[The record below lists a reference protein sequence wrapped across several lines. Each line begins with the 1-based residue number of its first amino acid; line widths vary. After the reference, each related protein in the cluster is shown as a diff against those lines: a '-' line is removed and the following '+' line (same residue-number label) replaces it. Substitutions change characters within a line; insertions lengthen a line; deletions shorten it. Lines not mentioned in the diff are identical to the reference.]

1 MLQSRTK
8 PLNSS
13 DYQRWLVLS
22 DLFKREHR
30 ETNGSKTRD
39 RDCLRFLRPITHI
52 FCTIM
57 SEGEALPAAQKSSWS
72 SFLKSIASATGDL
85 SSMTAPPFILS
96 PTSLCEFPS
105 YWGEPTQQF
114 AAIAEAKTPE
124 ARHLAVTAWFLST
137 CPGQFTRREKETGT
151 EKKPLNPFL
160 GGPAISCTGEQFI
173 GQWNGGELKLWAEQ
187 VSHHPP
193 VTAYYLE
200 NESKGLS
207 FEGNCAQKTSFSG
220 RAISVR
226 QVGHGIVRIKL
237 ADGNVEQYLITLPKL
252 KIEGILL
259 GSPYVE
265 LYDSS
270 LIQSSTG
277 YQTSLEF
284 RGKGWVSGKAHAF
297 TATVTN
303 AGHTVYVIDGLW
315 TGESHFIKG
324 SKSRIGELFLDTA
337 PDRSPIEVKPI
348 SEQSE
353 YESRRAWKEVAD
365 GIRKGDFDTASAAKS
380 RIENSERQKRKD
392 EAAAGKP
399 FETRL
404 FDVVED
410 DPDYH
415 KLVAMTKHEPQHE
428 ASYKFKGPDE
438 A

>member
-1 MLQSRTK
+1 MRTDRRHQEVRAPQRLVTTTRPELEPVLTGTSYGSYA
-8 PLNSS
+8 PLHTSFASS
-13 DYQRWLVLS
+13 V
-22 DLFKREHR
+22 
-30 ETNGSKTRD
+30 
-39 RDCLRFLRPITHI
+39 
-52 FCTIM
+52 M

-160 GGPAISCTGEQFI
+160 GGPAISCAGEQFI

-237 ADGNVEQYLITLPKL
+237 ADGTVEQYLITLPKL

-265 LYDSS
+265 LCDSS

-303 AGHTVYVIDGLW
+303 AGHTLYVIDGLW

-428 ASYKFKGPDE
+428 ASYKFKGSDE